1 MPNDALIAENLPAGI
16 TIHDLQNLK
25 ETGSPDKN
33 WWELSATPDKHTSTD
48 RGDSMSTPEQQ
59 PNDTVRLPLLPGLME
74 GIIFDS
80 KIRENDTTQTA
91 ILFFES
97 GREALQISNGPMIT
111 FKDHNLKFTSDLE
124 LMRTHNL
131 RILGWSRDR
140 ADTEMRARL
149 RSAMMDPGQ
158 PHF

>member
-16 TIHDLQNLK
+16 TINDLRNLK
-25 ETGSPDKN
+25 TSESRVKN
-33 WWELSATPDKHTSTD
+33 WWELSTNPDTNKSTD

-97 GREALQISNGPMIT
+97 GREALQIANGPMIT
-111 FKDHNLKFTSDLE
+111 FQDHNLTFTSDLE
-124 LMRTHNL
+124 LMRKHNL

-149 RSAMMDPGQ
+149 RSAMMDPG
-158 PHF
+158 